1 MSPSINPELLA
12 LLACPECGGNLG
24 LSSRP
29 AEGPASSPDAPVRAA
44 ADLAG
49 CEESLLCAACGRS
62 FGVRKG
68 VPRLYPDD
76 IDRAHIEEEEKL
88 AELMATHTPSGRE
101 ILYEAQWAESKKE
114 FWGFV
119 KERASGGNLSIL
131 NAGCG
136 IDGGFFDLEGAG
148 TLVAFDLMP
157 SLLERLGAMYGS
169 KHNVAGAVQALP
181 FREGSF
187 DCICCVDLVHHE
199 PERLPDIIR
208 SFHRVLKP
216 GGALFLEDINAWGL
230 FQFWKSIFL
239 PAPVHGALRSAYHAA
254 RRSPHRPA
262 DYEFPTSVWRVKK
275 LLAGAGFME
284 IEAVPQ
290 RAYPNTGPAGLAVYR
305 ALSRFDRVRRYH
317 NFHYML
323 FAVK

>member
-1 MSPSINPELLA
+1 MSPSTSPELLA
-12 LLACPECGGNLG
+12 LLVCPECGGNLG
-24 LSSRP
+24 LSPCP
-29 AEGPASSPDAPVRAA
+29 AEKAASSPHSPGYAA
-44 ADLAG
+44 GDSAG
-49 CEESLLCAACGRS
+49 CEECLLCAGCNRS
-62 FGVRKG
+62 FEVRQG
-68 VPRLYPDD
+68 IPHLYPDD
-76 IDRAHIEEEEKL
+76 IDGAHIEEEEKL
-88 AELMATHTPSGRE
+88 AELMATHSPSGRE

-119 KERASGGNLSIL
+119 KERASGGNPSIL

-136 IDGGFFDLEGAG
+136 IDRGFFDLEGAG
-148 TLVAFDLMP
+148 MLVAFDLMP

-169 KHNVAGAVQALP
+169 RNNVAGAVQALP

-187 DCICCVDLVHHE
+187 DFVCCVDLVHHE
-199 PERLPDIIR
+199 PERLPEIIR

-216 GGALFLEDINAWGL
+216 GGALFLEDINAWGI

-239 PAPVHGALRSAYHAA
+239 PAPVYGALRSAYHRA
-254 RRSPHRPA
+254 RRSPHQPA

-275 LLAGAGFME
+275 LLAGAGFRE
-284 IEAVPQ
+284 IEAIPQ
-290 RAYPNTGPAGLAVYR
+290 RAYPNTGPAGLAVYG

>member
-1 MSPSINPELLA
+1 MSPSTSPELLG
-12 LLACPECGGNLG
+12 LLACPECGGNLACG
-24 LSSRP
+24 
-29 AEGPASSPDAPVRAA
+29 
-44 ADLAG
+44 
-49 CEESLLCAACGRS
+49 EESLLCAGCGRS

-68 VPRLYPDD
+68 IPLLYPDD

-101 ILYEAQWAESKKE
+101 ILYEAQWAQSKKE

-136 IDGGFFDLEGAG
+136 IDRGFFDLEGMG

-157 SLLERLGAMYGS
+157 SLLERLGAIYGS

-199 PERLPDIIR
+199 PERLPGIIR
-208 SFHRVLKP
+208 SFHKALKP

-239 PAPVHGALRSAYHAA
+239 PAPVHGALRSAYHRA

-262 DYEFPTSVWRVKK
+262 DYEFPTSVWRVRK
-275 LLAGAGFME
+275 LLEAAGFRE